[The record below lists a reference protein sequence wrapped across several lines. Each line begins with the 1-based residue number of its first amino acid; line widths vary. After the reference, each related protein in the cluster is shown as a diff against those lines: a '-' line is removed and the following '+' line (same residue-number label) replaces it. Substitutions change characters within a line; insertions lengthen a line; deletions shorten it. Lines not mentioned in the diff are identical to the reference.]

1 MAPAARPVLR
11 KLRRVIELTLTSVR
25 LKRVGEPD
33 QWMLARTRP
42 QSGRIYFFATDK
54 TFIDRLASESDHRRA
69 KEIAQAALDGRTTV
83 SEAVRPLVSLPH
95 TDAVADVED
104 RKFIIGIESE
114 TDHLPVGEV
123 RKLWASSAQ
132 KRERR

>member
-11 KLRRVIELTLTSVR
+11 KLRRVIELTLTSVW

-33 QWMLARTRP
+33 QWMLARTPP
-42 QSGRIYFFATDK
+42 QWGRIYFFAMDR

-83 SEAVRPLVSLPH
+83 SEAVRALVSLAH
-95 TDAVADVED
+95 TDAVADW
-104 RKFIIGIESE
+104 RIGSSSLGLKAKPIIYPLESFANSGL
-114 TDHLPVGEV
+114 HP
-123 RKLWASSAQ
+123 R
-132 KRERR
+132 